1 VLRIALAVRLLAF
14 LGLLILGF
22 TRYGGR
28 GYLALLAFLFVVLAW
43 SLLSVSGTALTA
55 ELSPV
60 GEGEGMGLFNA
71 ATAVAGVIGVAVG
84 GWIAGRWG
92 YGPALGLAV
101 LGVGCGLILV
111 LGIQPVTPAQRVQ
124 KRQ

>member
-1 VLRIALAVRLLAF
+1 MRLLAF
-14 LGLLILGF
+14 LGLLALGA
-22 TRYGGR
+22 TRKNRR
-28 GYLALLAFLFVVLAW
+28 GPLGLLAFLFVVLAW

-71 ATAVAGVIGVAVG
+71 TTAVAGVIGSVLG

-92 YGPALGLAV
+92 YGPALGLAAA
-101 LGVGCGLILV
+101 GVGCGLILAMT
-111 LGIQPVTPAQRVQ
+111 LRSARPQTEHATP
-124 KRQ
+124 